1 MKKRF
6 ITFGIFALSIVLLM
20 NSCKKDDASEA
31 SPPDTKNYTYGNGVF
46 IVNEGAFGQGSAS
59 ITFLNKEYNK
69 LYNDVF
75 FYANNRPLGDIAQ
88 SMEIFNGMGYIV
100 VNNSGTIEVVNLNT
114 FKSTATISNL
124 ASPRYT
130 LILNGS
136 KGYITHLTEA
146 KISVFNPAT
155 NIVTHEISTGKSCE
169 NILYAEGKIF
179 VTNWSNFFVPANNNT
194 VQVIDAETDQLTASI
209 LVTKEPNSMVLDK
222 DNKIWVLCSGGFMNE
237 EIPALYRIDPSTLT
251 VEKKLEFPEIASNPN
266 RLCIDG
272 SGDSL
277 YYLNSGTYKMS
288 IHANELPL
296 APYVFDQNTFFYSLA
311 IDPQNSMAYLSD
323 ALDFNQNGI
332 VYRYRK
338 GGQEYDQLSTGI
350 VPGAFCFTP

>member
-6 ITFGIFALSIVLLM
+6 ITIGIFALSIVLLM
-20 NSCKKDDASEA
+20 NSCKKDDGSEV
-31 SPPDTKNYTYGNGVF
+31 SPPDIKNYTYGNGVF

-59 ITFLNKEYNK
+59 MTFFNKEYNK

-75 FYANNRPLGDIAQ
+75 LNANNRPLGDIAQ
-88 SMEIFNGMGYIV
+88 SMEIFDGMGYIV
-100 VNNSGTIEVVNLNT
+100 VNNSGTVEVVNLNT

-146 KISVFNPAT
+146 KISVFNPTT
-155 NIVTHEISTGKSCE
+155 NIVTHEISTAKSCE
-169 NILYAEGKIF
+169 NILYADGKIF

-194 VQVIDAETDQLTASI
+194 VLVIDTDTDLLIDSI

-222 DNKIWVLCSGGFMNE
+222 DNKIWVLCSGGYMSE
-237 EIPALYRIDPSTLT
+237 EIPALYRIEPSTLT
-251 VEKKLEFPEIASNPN
+251 IEKTFEFPEITSSPN
-266 RLCIDG
+266 KLCING
-272 SGDSL
+272 TGDTL
-277 YYLNSGTYKMS
+277 YYLNAGAFKMS
-288 IHANELPL
+288 VDASSLPGN
-296 APYVFDQNTFFYSLA
+296 PFIFDQNIFFYSMG
-311 IDPQNSMAYLSD
+311 IDPATGMTHLGD
-323 ALDFNQNGI
+323 AIDFNQNGL
-332 VYRYRK
+332 VYRYKK
-338 GGQEYDQLSTGI
+338 GGELYMQLSAGI